1 MTRLSLDRSL
11 RRASHGRGSRPQSA
25 VAEGRPSSG
34 PPGAARPQLILI
46 AVCLGLL
53 TVTTST
59 VMRNFSE
66 LSQVRLELQRVQDYQ
81 FVLLDDMA
89 SLGAQLSSATDSER
103 TRNTSLFRRVLETI
117 SGLRLLLGKGGKER
131 ETSPVGSLKSSDG
144 LNALDTSP
152 ASSPSQSMNGT
163 TPTSAQTLADI
174 GQSTGDAYAIS
185 SDQTSDG
192 PPWLNLVAGLIVSI
206 CTLLSLLRG
215 LRTPQ

>member
-11 RRASHGRGSRPQSA
+11 RRASHGRVSRPQSLA
-25 VAEGRPSSG
+25 GEGRPLSG
-34 PPGAARPQLILI
+34 PPVPARLQLILI

-53 TVTTST
+53 TVTTTTTIGNS
-59 VMRNFSE
+59 SE
-66 LSQVRLELQRVQDYQ
+66 LSQVQLELQRVQDYQ

-131 ETSPVGSLKSSDG
+131 GTSPVESLKSSDG
-144 LNALDTSP
+144 LNVLDTSP
-152 ASSPSQSMNGT
+152 ASSPSRLMNGT
-163 TPTSAQTLADI
+163 TPTSAQTPADT
-174 GQSTGDAYAIS
+174 GQTTGDAYAIS

-192 PPWLNLVAGLIVSI
+192 PPWLNLAAGLIVSI